1 MSESGSES
9 GSEGEGEAEG
19 QAPQQPEAGSGDE
32 GSASGSGSEE
42 EEESEGE
49 QEENGLAAFYGA
61 KFAVSTHNRQSTR
74 MQRVRHARTCADGR
88 LRCRSHASA
97 IEYLASDAPAYSLD
111 PINPHD

>member
-32 GSASGSGSEE
+32 GSASGSEE

-74 MQRVRHARTCADGR
+74 RQRVRHARARGLAGACAAAVMPVPSS
-88 LRCRSHASA
+88 LWPAMPL
-97 IEYLASDAPAYSLD
+97 LARWILT
-111 PINPHD
+111 IT